1 MDGEPTHFRKT
12 SKNIVGQCC
21 SNMFKSMI
29 VQPLLGMIH
38 PYSSQESGDQTSSNI
53 SESTNQPYET
63 GPNSIKHL
71 AFRPPS
77 LVVVF
82 EHLRPPLTPN
92 SSSCIHSFEIHS
104 IHELWPNLGVEHPP
118 ELASWPKTCFF
129 FQVLNTRTTV
139 VGQKPWCTTPLN
151 LESQNWFQGKLTGIL
166 FGNHGVQPKKTG
178 FPVDVPLKHIRNSET
193 GVSVLQKIRTVS
205 YGTCFFNV
213 FWAFVLCHYVSF
225 SKVLCKVQVC
235 LCVPYVATGYGSW
248 HRASLVDHGK

>member
-129 FQVLNTRTTV
+129 FSGVEHPNYCGRPKTLVYNASKPGVAELVSGKTNMNPFW
-139 VGQKPWCTTPLN
+139 KPWC
-151 LESQNWFQGKLTGIL
+151 SAQKNW
-166 FGNHGVQPKKTG
+166 VSCRCS
-178 FPVDVPLKHIRNSET
+178 LKA
-193 GVSVLQKIRTVS
+193 
-205 YGTCFFNV
+205 Y
-213 FWAFVLCHYVSF
+213 
-225 SKVLCKVQVC
+225 
-235 LCVPYVATGYGSW
+235 
-248 HRASLVDHGK
+248 